1 MQHPIQILERY
12 WNYTSFRPL
21 QEEIITSVLEGND
34 TFTLL
39 PTGGGKSICFQVPA
53 LVQEGIC
60 VVISPLVALMK
71 NQVQSLKDKGIK
83 AMALTS
89 GIKFSELDTL
99 LDNCIYGNYK
109 FLYLS
114 PERLQQE
121 IVQDRIRQ
129 MNVNLIAVD
138 EAHCISQWGNDF
150 RPSYKNITLLRQ
162 LQPGINVIALTAS
175 ATPKVVDDIVSE
187 LDFINPRI
195 FKQSFL
201 RPNLAYMVFD
211 EEDKHYR
218 LEKILNKN
226 RQSSIIYVRNRKFS
240 IEISSYLESKGF
252 SSTFFHGGITNEEK
266 DSRLYQWL
274 NNQKQVIVATNAFG
288 MGIDKPDVT
297 TVIHINLPESIESYF
312 QEAGRAGR
320 DGKKAYSII
329 LKNKGDETK
338 LKQQFLSILPTTDL
352 VKQVYNKLCNYFQ
365 ISYGEGVDETFDFN
379 FYTFCKTYKFN
390 ALTAYNTLQI
400 LDRNSIINMSP
411 QFNNK
416 LSIQFIIGSNSLFLY
431 LEKKHDLSIIT
442 KSILR
447 TYGGLFDQEVKINI
461 NLIADKVGA
470 SENSVIEI
478 LKQLEKDEIITLKLS
493 KTDTE
498 ITFIQPREDDKTINR
513 IANIIKNQ
521 NKLKQNQVESILK
534 YINNDEV
541 CKSIQLLS
549 YFGEINLK
557 PCGICS
563 VCKSDKKTDSN
574 DADIS
579 IRKNIISVLEIGDLS
594 SRKLSERLSC
604 SEEKIKKKIKELLEE
619 KIIKITKTNT
629 YKLKHMNK
637 RDLRIVFMGTPDF
650 AVTTLKKLVDN
661 KYNIVGVITAPDKLA
676 GRGQKLHQSAVKQ
689 YAETE
694 RLNILQP
701 TNLKNEEFISQL
713 ESLNANLQIVV
724 AFRMLPKVVWQMP
737 EYGTFNLH
745 ASLLPNYRG
754 AAPINWA
761 IINGETKTG
770 VSTFFIDE
778 KIDTGEM
785 ILQEEVDIEPTENAG
800 NLHDKLM
807 TIGSELVIKTVHQI
821 ENKTVVTKPQPDN
834 IDVKTAHKL
843 NKDNCKIDWNDTLD
857 NIYNKVRGLSPY
869 PSSWSKLFNNE
880 EEVNI
885 KIYKVEKEEYNHDY
899 DIGTVISSKKE
910 VKVSVINGY
919 INLLE
924 IQLPGKR
931 KMDVKSLLNGY
942 NFGDNAKM
950 L

>member
-1 MQHPIQILERY
+1 MPHPIQLLERY
-12 WNYTSFRPL
+12 WNFTKFRPL

-34 TFTLL
+34 TFALL
-39 PTGGGKSICFQVPA
+39 PTGGGKSICFQIPA
-53 LVQEGIC
+53 LAQEGIC
-60 VVISPLVALMK
+60 IVISPLIALMK
-71 NQVQSLKDKGIK
+71 DQVKSLQNKGIK

-89 GIKFSELDTL
+89 GIKYSELDAL

-175 ATPKVVDDIVSE
+175 ATPKVVDDIVVE
-187 LDFINPRI
+187 LDYINPKI

-218 LEKILNKN
+218 LEKILKKN
-226 RQSSIIYVRNRKFS
+226 PQSSIIYVRSRKLS
-240 IEISSYLESKGF
+240 IEISNFLESKGF

-266 DSRLYQWL
+266 EIRLNQWL

-288 MGIDKPDVT
+288 MGIDKPDVK
-297 TVIHINLPESIESYF
+297 TVIHVNLPESIESYF

-320 DGKKAYSII
+320 NGEKAYSII
-329 LKNKGDETK
+329 LKNKGDETM
-338 LKQQFLSILPTTDL
+338 LTRQFLSILPSTEL

-365 ISYGEGVDETFDFN
+365 ISYGEGVDTTYDFN
-379 FYTFCKTYKFN
+379 FNAFCKTYKFN
-390 ALTAYNTLQI
+390 TLTTYNALQI
-400 LDRNSIINMSP
+400 LDRNSIISMSP
-411 QFNNK
+411 QFSNK
-416 LSIQFIIGSNSLFLY
+416 SSVQFIISSNQLFIY
-431 LEKKHDLSIIT
+431 LDKNHDISIIT

-447 TYGGLFDQEVKINI
+447 TYGGIFDQEVNLNL
-461 NLIADKVGA
+461 NLIASKVGA
-470 SENSVIEI
+470 SEKAII
-478 LKQLEKDEIITLKLS
+478 QTLKQLEKDEIITLKLN

-513 IANIIKNQ
+513 IAKTIELQ
-521 NKLKQNQVESILK
+521 NELKQNQVASILK
-534 YINNDEV
+534 YINNDDL
-541 CKSIQLLS
+541 CKSMQLLS
-549 YFGEINLK
+549 YFGETNLK

-563 VCKSDKKTDSN
+563 VCITDKKTKSKVDQKSL
-574 DADIS
+574 
-579 IRKNIISVLEIGDLS
+579 RKHIITTLETGDLS
-594 SRKLSERLSC
+594 SRVLSERVSC
-604 SEEKIKKKIKELLEE
+604 SEEKIKENIKRLLEDD
-619 KIIKITKTNT
+619 IIEITKTNT
-629 YKLKHMNK
+629 YKLKKKMK

-661 KYNIVGVITAPDKLA
+661 KYHVVGVITAPDKPA
-676 GRGQKLHQSAVKQ
+676 GRGQKLHESAVKK
-689 YAETE
+689 YAVSEG
-694 RLNILQP
+694 LNILQP
-701 TNLKNEEFISQL
+701 TNLKNDHFNNEL
-713 ESLNANLQIVV
+713 KALNANLQIVV
-724 AFRMLPKVVWQMP
+724 AFRMLPKVVWQLP

-761 IINGETKTG
+761 VINGETKTG

-778 KIDTGEM
+778 KIDTGDM
-785 ILQEEVDIEPTENAG
+785 ILQEEVAIDPTENAG
-800 NLHDKLM
+800 SLHDKLM
-807 TIGSELVIKTVHQI
+807 HIGSELVIKTVKQI
-821 ENKTVVTKPQPDN
+821 ENNTVTTRPQTETVD
-834 IDVKTAHKL
+834 IKTAYKL

-869 PSSWSKLFNNE
+869 PAAWSKLINNDD
-880 EEVNI
+880 EVAI
-885 KIYKVEKEEYNHDY
+885 KIYTVDKEICEHDFP
-899 DIGTVISSKKE
+899 IGTILSTKKE
-910 VKVSVINGY
+910 VKVAVAEGY
-919 INLLE
+919 IILLE

-931 KMDVKSLLNGY
+931 KMDIKSLLNGY
-942 NFGDNAKM
+942 KFNEKAKM